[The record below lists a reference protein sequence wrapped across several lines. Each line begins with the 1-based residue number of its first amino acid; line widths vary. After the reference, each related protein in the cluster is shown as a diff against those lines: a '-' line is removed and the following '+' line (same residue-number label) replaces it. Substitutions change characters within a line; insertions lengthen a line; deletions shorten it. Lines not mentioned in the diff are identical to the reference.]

1 MVGNDPDA
9 DLALLRAESDGLP
22 FAKLG
27 NSKTPEARVRSPLR
41 SETRSASS
49 RPSPQGWSRR
59 WGASLRSRTGRLID
73 DVIQTD
79 AALNP
84 GNSGG
89 PLVSSK
95 GEVIGINTAVIA
107 GAQALAWLEHDRLAD
122 HLRCLWM
129 MHATP
134 GRRAGDRPGA
144 TRRPWRARA
153 SKVLGYIGGRVLHQR
168 QPLLAPGAHSPGE
181 RRSISPRYEHP
192 VNLDTFKT
200 SLQRPEPPELGP
212 ALQAL
217 WWDAQGDWDRAHA
230 CAQVDEADP
239 SAAWVH
245 AYLHRKEGDLA
256 NAAYWYRR
264 AGRPMAREELK
275 AEWFAIA
282 IALLGDM

>member
-27 NSKTPEARVRSPLR
+27 NSKKLKRGQIAIAMGNPLGFE
-41 SETRSASS
+41 STVTAGVVSALG
-49 RPSPQGWSRR
+49 R
-59 WGASLRSRTGRLID
+59 SLRSRTGRLID

-239 SAAWVH
+239 SAAWVQ

-275 AEWFAIA
+275 AEWLAIA